1 MDPFLYAL
9 LRAVVLQMKRIL
21 YYGGTETTRL
31 LLKCNTP
38 CETTVVRTLC
48 NGTIIQTVFL
58 QWLAAPTSNSI
69 DILVQLRY
77 KVGFVLS
84 SVCYVLTGPDRWFD
98 VADFSLIDADM
109 LQLKKYFVKSD
120 DNESGLDEKDVDEV
134 VDEVFATELG
144 ACN

>member
-1 MDPFLYAL
+1 M
-9 LRAVVLQMKRIL
+9 
-21 YYGGTETTRL
+21 
-31 LLKCNTP
+31 
-38 CETTVVRTLC
+38 
-48 NGTIIQTVFL
+48 
-58 QWLAAPTSNSI
+58 
-69 DILVQLRY
+69 
-77 KVGFVLS
+77 
-84 SVCYVLTGPDRWFD
+84 LTGPDRWFD